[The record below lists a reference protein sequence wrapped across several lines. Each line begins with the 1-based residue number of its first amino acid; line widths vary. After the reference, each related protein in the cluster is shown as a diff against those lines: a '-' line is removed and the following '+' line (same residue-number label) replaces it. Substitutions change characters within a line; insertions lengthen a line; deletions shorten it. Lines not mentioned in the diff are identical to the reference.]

1 MTNLINRV
9 YADLAGRLHQDEGQ
23 TLVEYALIGVFV
35 AVACVALLT
44 TLGTGIGTQLTKI
57 TTAL

>member
-9 YADLAGRLHQDEGQ
+9 YANVASRLHQDEGQ

-44 TLGTGIGTQLTKI
+44 TLGTSIGTQI
-57 TTAL
+57 TNITNAL